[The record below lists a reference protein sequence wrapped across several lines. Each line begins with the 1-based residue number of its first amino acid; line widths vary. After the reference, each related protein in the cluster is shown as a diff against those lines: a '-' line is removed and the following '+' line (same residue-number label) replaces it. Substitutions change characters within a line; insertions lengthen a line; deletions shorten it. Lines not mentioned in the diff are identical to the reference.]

1 MKESVMPRPTDEE
14 TEIRKCLDELVRAS
28 CANDIEALMSHY
40 APDAIVFDI
49 RPPHRIAS
57 ANAYRRN
64 FEAWFAS
71 VDGPI
76 NYDVHELLVTVRDDV
91 AFCHGLSRVRSK
103 RANGEKAD
111 YWVRVK
117 SGLRKVGGRWSITEP
132 ISMPI
137 DLQTMQAQSDFQS

>member
-1 MKESVMPRPTDEE
+1 M
-14 TEIRKCLDELVRAS
+14 RALRTK
-28 CANDIEALMSHY
+28 NIEALMVHY
-40 APDAIVFDI
+40 APDVIVFDL

-76 NYDVHELLVTVRDDV
+76 NYDVHELLVSAKDDV
-91 AFCHGLSRVRSK
+91 AFCHSLCHVRSK
-103 RANGEKAD
+103 RTNGEEAD
-111 YWVRVK
+111 YWVRVT
-117 SGLRKVGGRWSITEP
+117 SGLRKTGGRWLITHEH

-137 DLQTMQAQSDFQS
+137 DLQTMQARRDVRP